1 MIQHLPRTILRRLIA
16 AAAAVLG
23 VAGFVAIIGEYGHR
37 QITHAHRNDFR
48 DDPTRWGLGAA
59 EEIDVTARDGI
70 RLHSWLFRSPIAEA
84 TVIVLHGHGGNKHT
98 CLPLAQFLFPR
109 YNVLMLD
116 HRGHGESDGLRT
128 TIGYEER
135 LDVHGAVDLLLER
148 GLGPVGIFGM
158 SMGGATAIMAAAEDP
173 RIAAVVADSPYA
185 RLRWA
190 VQQSAN
196 LRGYP
201 ELLSPAIAF
210 LGVLTT
216 SLHLRY
222 RMRAFDPVEVVEKI
236 APRPLFLMHG
246 TEDDIVPV
254 ASAHALFARA
264 GEPKELWLIE
274 GLKHCKALEEAYEP
288 FKSKVVGFFDRTL
301 AAADHGAPNNDSS
314 ANGHAALG

>member
-1 MIQHLPRTILRRLIA
+1 
-16 AAAAVLG
+16 
-23 VAGFVAIIGEYGHR
+23 
-37 QITHAHRNDFR
+37 
-48 DDPTRWGLGAA
+48 
-59 EEIDVTARDGI
+59 
-70 RLHSWLFRSPIAEA
+70 
-84 TVIVLHGHGGNKHT
+84 VIVLHGHGGNKHT
-98 CLPLAQFLFPR
+98 CLPLAQFLYPR

-116 HRGHGESDGLRT
+116 HRGHGDSDGLRT

-148 GLGPVGIFGM
+148 GLGPVGIYGM
-158 SMGGATAIMAAAEDP
+158 SMGGATAILAAAEDP
-173 RIAAVVADSPYA
+173 RIAAVVADSPYG

-190 VQQSAN
+190 VQQSAR

-201 ELLSPAIAF
+201 AFLTPVVAF
-210 LGVLTT
+210 LGCLAT

-222 RMRAFDPVEVVEKI
+222 RMRAFDPVEVVERI
-236 APRPLFLMHG
+236 SPRPLLLMHG

-288 FKSKVVGFFDRTL
+288 FKTRVVAFFDRAL
-301 AAADHGAPNNDSS
+301 ASADHGAPAGSP
-314 ANGHAALG
+314 APGAKAALG